1 MNTLKSQ
8 FPNLSEMLEE
18 MTSAYKGG
26 FKSDNGYCLVYM
38 MPVFTFGLHT
48 GDNYF
53 ELEKRDNV
61 LVLSIVSRS
70 GRKEVVRTPSLKIS
84 KDLSSEEWD
93 YLIDSLLKEHAVKPE
108 YPVFAA
114 GKLAKI
120 QERQLTGKG
129 CLFSF
134 IFLIFIFLLLFIH
147 Y

>member
-18 MTSAYKGG
+18 MTSSYKGG

-38 MPVFTFGLHT
+38 MPVFTFGHHT

-61 LVLSIVSRS
+61 FVLSIVSRS
-70 GRKEVVRTPSLKIS
+70 GRKEVVRTPSQKIS

-93 YLIDSLLKEHAVKPE
+93 NFINSLLKEHAVKPE

-114 GKLAKI
+114 GKVGKDM
-120 QERQLTGKG
+120 ERKLTGRG
-129 CLFSF
+129 CLVSF
-134 IFLIFIFLLLFIH
+134 IFLIFMFILLFIH
-147 Y
+147 